1 LNCNALTNMKKI
13 RCLLIDDEPLALQV
27 LSSYVQKLDYLELAG
42 VCHNAIDALNFLQ
55 KTKVDLML
63 LDIQMPGL
71 TGIDFLKSLVH
82 KPKVIFTSAYTQY
95 ALEGYEL
102 NVVDYLVK
110 PVSFERFVI
119 AINKLF
125 QSNAFTVPPPA
136 EEHYPGFRNGFIY
149 IKAEK
154 KMRKVFLSDILYL
167 ESLKDF
173 VRVQTTAKSIITYQT
188 ITYFEEKLPDDQF
201 IRVHRSFIVSMHHI
215 QSFTGSSIEINS
227 FEIPIGRLYKLNV
240 LKALGGEV

>member
-1 LNCNALTNMKKI
+1 MKKI

-27 LSSYVQKLDYLELAG
+27 LASYVQKLDYLELAG

-82 KPKVIFTSAYTQY
+82 KPKVIFTSAYTEY

-110 PVSFERFVI
+110 PVPFERFVI

-125 QSNAFTVPPPA
+125 QSNALVAGPA
-136 EEHYPGFRNGFIY
+136 AEHYPAFKNNFIY

-173 VRVQTTAKSIITYQT
+173 VRIQTTTKPIITYQT
-188 ITYFEEKLPDDQF
+188 ITYFEEKLPEDQF
-201 IRVHRSFIVSMHHI
+201 IRVHRSFIVSLHHI
-215 QSFTGSSIEINS
+215 QSFTGTSIEIGS

-240 LKALGGEV
+240 LKVLGGEV

>member
-1 LNCNALTNMKKI
+1 MKKI

-27 LSSYVQKLDYLELAG
+27 LASYVQKLEYLELAG
-42 VCHNAIDALNFLQ
+42 TCHNAIDALNFLQ
-55 KTKVDLML
+55 KHKVDLML

-71 TGIDFLKSLVH
+71 NGIDFLKSLPH
-82 KPKVIFTSAYTQY
+82 KPRVIFTSAYTQY

-125 QSNAFTVPPPA
+125 QPNTLSVGQHT
-136 EEHYPGFRNGFIY
+136 EEHYPGFKNSFIY

-154 KMRKVFLSDILYL
+154 KMRKVFLNDILYL

-173 VRVQTTAKSIITYQT
+173 VRIQTTSKSIITYQT
-188 ITYFEEKLPDDQF
+188 ITYFEEKLPEDQF
-201 IRVHRSFIVSMHHI
+201 LRVHRSFIVSLHHI
-215 QSFTGSSIEINS
+215 QSFTGTSIEINN
-227 FEIPIGRLYKLNV
+227 FEIPIGRLYKMNV
-240 LKALGGEV
+240 LKTLGAEM

>member
-1 LNCNALTNMKKI
+1 MKKI

-27 LSSYVQKLDYLELAG
+27 LASYVEKLDYLELAG
-42 VCHNAIDALNFLQ
+42 TCHNAIDALNLLQ
-55 KTKVDLML
+55 KTRVDLLL

-71 TGIDFLKSLVH
+71 TGIDFLKSLPH
-82 KPKVIFTSAYTQY
+82 KPRVIFTSAYTQY

-125 QSNAFTVPPPA
+125 QTNTFIAGPST
-136 EEHYPGFRNGFIY
+136 EEHYPSFRNGFIY

-173 VRVQTTAKSIITYQT
+173 VRIQTTSKAIITYQT

-201 IRVHRSFIVSMHHI
+201 IRVHRSFIVSLHHI
-215 QSFTGSSIEINS
+215 QSFTGTSIEINN
-227 FEIPIGRLYKLNV
+227 FEIPIGRLYKMSV
-240 LKALGGEV
+240 LKTLGAEM

>member
-1 LNCNALTNMKKI
+1 MKKI
-13 RCLLIDDEPLALQV
+13 KCLLIDDEPLALQV
-27 LSSYVQKLDYLELAG
+27 LSSYVQKLEYLELAG

-55 KTKVDLML
+55 RTKVDLLL

-71 TGIDFLKSLVH
+71 TGIDFLKSLAH
-82 KPKVIFTSAYTQY
+82 KPKVILTSAYTQY

-110 PVSFERFVI
+110 PIAFERFVV

-125 QSNAFTVPPPA
+125 QPNTFGPGQP
-136 EEHYPGFRNGFIY
+136 EEHYPGLKNSFIY

-154 KMRKVFLSDILYL
+154 KMRKIFLSDILYL

-173 VRVQTTAKSIITYQT
+173 VRIQTTSKPIITYQT

-201 IRVHRSFIVSMHHI
+201 IRVHRSFIVSLHHVH
-215 QSFTGSSIEINS
+215 SFTGASIEIGN
-227 FEIPIGRLYKLNV
+227 FEIPIGRLYKMNV
-240 LKALGGEV
+240 LKALGAEM

>member
-1 LNCNALTNMKKI
+1 MKKI
-13 RCLLIDDEPLALQV
+13 RCLVIDDEPLAAQMLT
-27 LSSYVQKLDYLELAG
+27 SYVQKLEYLELAG
-42 VCHNAIDALNFLQ
+42 VCHNAIDALNVLP
-55 KTKVDLML
+55 KTKVDLLL

-71 TGIDFLKSLVH
+71 TGIDFLKSLAH
-82 KPKVIFTSAYTQY
+82 KPRVIFTSAYTQY

-125 QSNAFTVPPPA
+125 QPNTLVPGNVA
-136 EEHYPGFRNGFIY
+136 EEHYPSFKNSFIY

-173 VRVQTTAKSIITYQT
+173 VRIQTTGKSIITYQT
-188 ITYFEEKLPDDQF
+188 ITYFEEKLPEDQF
-201 IRVHRSFIVSMHHI
+201 IRVHRSFIVSLHHI
-215 QSFTGSSIEINS
+215 QSFTGTTIEINN
-227 FEIPIGRLYKLNV
+227 FEIPIGRLYKMNV
-240 LKALGGEV
+240 LKTLGAEF

>member
-1 LNCNALTNMKKI
+1 MKKI
-13 RCLLIDDEPLALQV
+13 RCLLIDDEPLALQ
-27 LSSYVQKLDYLELAG
+27 LLTSYVEKLEYLELAG
-42 VCHNAIDALNFLQ
+42 VCNNAIDALNFLQ
-55 KTKVDLML
+55 KTKVDLLL

-71 TGIDFLKSLVH
+71 TGIDFLRSLSN
-82 KPKVIFTSAYTQY
+82 KPRVIFTSAYTQY

-102 NVVDYLVK
+102 NVLDYLVK

-125 QSNAFTVPPPA
+125 QTNTFSTIHPA
-136 EEHYPGFRNGFIY
+136 EELYSASRNGFIY

-173 VRVQTTAKSIITYQT
+173 VRVQTKGKSIITYQT

-201 IRVHRSFIVSMHHI
+201 IRVHRSFIVSLHHI
-215 QSFTGSSIEINS
+215 QSFTGASIEINN
-227 FEIPIGRLYKLNV
+227 FEVPIGRLYKMNV
-240 LKALGGEV
+240 LKVLGAEM

>member
-1 LNCNALTNMKKI
+1 MKKI

-27 LSSYVQKLDYLELAG
+27 LSSYVQKLEYLELAG
-42 VCHNAIDALNFLQ
+42 VCHNAIDALNVLQ
-55 KTKVDLML
+55 KTKVDLLL

-71 TGIDFLKSLVH
+71 TGIDFLKSLAN
-82 KPKVIFTSAYTQY
+82 KPRVIFTSAYTQY

-110 PVSFERFVI
+110 PVSFERFVV

-125 QSNAFTVPPPA
+125 QANSFVAGQAA
-136 EEHYPGFRNGFIY
+136 EEHFPAFRNNFIY

-173 VRVQTTAKSIITYQT
+173 VRIQTTGKSIITYQT

-201 IRVHRSFIVSMHHI
+201 LRVHRSFIVSLHHI
-215 QSFTGSSIEINS
+215 QSFTGTSIEINN
-227 FEIPIGRLYKLNV
+227 FEIPIGRLYKMNV
-240 LKALGGEV
+240 LKALGAEM

>member
-1 LNCNALTNMKKI
+1 MKKI
-13 RCLLIDDEPLALQV
+13 RCLVIDDEPLAAQMLT
-27 LSSYVQKLDYLELAG
+27 SYVQKLEYLELAG
-42 VCHNAIDALNFLQ
+42 VCHNAIDALNVLQ
-55 KTKVDLML
+55 KTRVDLLL

-71 TGIDFLKSLVH
+71 TGIDFVKSLAN
-82 KPKVIFTSAYTQY
+82 KPRVIFTSAYKEY

-119 AINKLF
+119 AINELF
-125 QSNAFTVPPPA
+125 QPNTFVAGPVA
-136 EEHYPGFRNGFIY
+136 EEHYPSFRNSFIY

-173 VRVQTTAKSIITYQT
+173 VRIQTTGKSIITYQT
-188 ITYFEEKLPDDQF
+188 ITYFEEKLPEYQF
-201 IRVHRSFIVSMHHI
+201 IRVHRSFIVSLHHI
-215 QSFTGSSIEINS
+215 QSFTGTSIEINN
-227 FEIPIGRLYKLNV
+227 FEIPIGRLYKMNV
-240 LKALGGEV
+240 LKTLGAEM

>member
-1 LNCNALTNMKKI
+1 MKKI

-27 LSSYVQKLDYLELAG
+27 LSAYVQKLDYLELAG
-42 VCHNAIDALNFLQ
+42 VCHNAIDALSFLQ
-55 KTKVDLML
+55 KNRVDLLL

-71 TGIDFLKSLVH
+71 TGIDFLRSLPH
-82 KPKVIFTSAYTQY
+82 KPKVILTSAYAQY

-102 NVVDYLVK
+102 NVVDYLLK
-110 PVSFERFVI
+110 PVSFERFVV

-125 QSNAFTVPPPA
+125 QLNTLVPGPA
-136 EEHYPGFRNGFIY
+136 VPEHYPGLSNGFIY

-154 KMRKVFLSDILYL
+154 KMRKVFLRDILYL

-188 ITYFEEKLPDDQF
+188 ITYFEEKLPDDLF
-201 IRVHRSFIVSMHHI
+201 IRVHRSYIVSLHHV
-215 QSFTGSSIEINS
+215 QSFTGTSIEINN
-227 FEIPIGRLYKLNV
+227 FEIPIGRLYKINV
-240 LKALGGEV
+240 LKALGAEM

>member
-1 LNCNALTNMKKI
+1 MKKI
-13 RCLLIDDEPLALQV
+13 RCLVIDDEPLALQV
-27 LSSYVQKLDYLELAG
+27 LASYVQKLDYLELSG
-42 VCHNAIDALNFLQ
+42 VCHNAIDALNVLQ
-55 KTKVDLML
+55 KTRVDLLL

-71 TGIDFLKSLVH
+71 NGIDFLKSLPH
-82 KPKVIFTSAYTQY
+82 KPRVILTSAYTQY

-125 QSNAFTVPPPA
+125 QPNTFAAGPAA
-136 EEHYPGFRNGFIY
+136 EEHYPSFRNSFIY

-173 VRVQTTAKSIITYQT
+173 VRIQTTGKSIITYQT

-201 IRVHRSFIVSMHHI
+201 IRVHRSFIVSLPHI
-215 QSFTGSSIEINS
+215 QSFTGTSIEINN
-227 FEIPIGRLYKLNV
+227 FEIPIGRLYKMNV
-240 LKALGGEV
+240 LKTLGAEL